1 MIHLNLQNDVLT
13 MEKRND
19 ISFWKNMGLDPVRGP
34 HHNNEQHGW
43 MLLILIPI
51 LMDATDS
58 YSNSDGCY

>member
-1 MIHLNLQNDVLT
+1 
-13 MEKRND
+13 
-19 ISFWKNMGLDPVRGP
+19 MGLDPVRGP

-58 YSNSDGCY
+58 YSNSTYFY